1 MSQAGIVLVSNLV
14 SSVSK
19 IISTRISLSMLL
31 LLLEGDCQFPILQK
45 MLSQTSRLFKSFFHL
60 LMLLVFP
67 KLREKDV

>member
-1 MSQAGIVLVSNLV
+1 VSQAGIVLVSNLV

-19 IISTRISLSMLL
+19 IISISLSMLL

-67 KLREKDV
+67 NLREKDV